1 MALNHSPE
9 FKVPTQNTVQ
19 QGFLVPEATILAN
32 SEELYYVIL
41 YTKSSIYDWNLG
53 LSEAGPCCTPGPP
66 FEQTWKGP
74 PGNATY

>member
-9 FKVPTQNTVQ
+9 FKVQTQNTVQ

-41 YTKSSIYDWNLG
+41 YTK
-53 LSEAGPCCTPGPP
+53 
-66 FEQTWKGP
+66 FQ
-74 PGNATY
+74 ATMIGT